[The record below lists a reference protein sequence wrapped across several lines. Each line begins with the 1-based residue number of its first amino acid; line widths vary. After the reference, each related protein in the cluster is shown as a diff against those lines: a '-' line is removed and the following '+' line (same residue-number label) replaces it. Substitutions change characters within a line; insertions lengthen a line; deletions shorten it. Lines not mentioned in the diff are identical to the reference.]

1 MRHSESQAAT
11 LYVQHAALMEE
22 LADNPFNKESVKEF
36 SQEVK
41 LTTLQKAL
49 ITASTTGQRIVDAL
63 TFGLPHCTVS
73 QEPKPCKVYTQ
84 SILLAA
90 NQRHK
95 ALTAIGMKP
104 GKESLLFGETYT
116 TTDHILKTATLLI
129 ESLVVILAIQH
140 FPRKK

>member
-1 MRHSESQAAT
+1 MKKRKPHYSLPFIIVAIYLFTIIGMRHSESQAAT

-49 ITASTTGQRIVDAL
+49 ITASTTGQRIVDA
-63 TFGLPHCTVS
+63 
-73 QEPKPCKVYTQ
+73 
-84 SILLAA
+84 A